1 MLVLIAGFLDFVSL
15 KLALVCVPEIRGDI
29 DLEGFFRDLYKSALG
44 NSEVGNRRTSRVLAA
59 GVVQSVVLALGN
71 KQLQLAGLVQCV
83 HAEVEKCWQRRD
95 QESDLLTDEQLKPCI
110 VDSLLAWCRKSFL
123 DAGNVPS
130 APTVVQRLVGCASLS
145 DLAARLV
152 YILAEAK
159 AKQTR
164 KPRKQREHAEAQA
177 KQTREPREQRE
188 QFWLRCAFHV
198 TQSLERFWER
208 RYHQL
213 LTEVNEQRRLEKKVA
228 NAEQKKA
235 KAKAK
240 AEAKAKANGT
250 VIVAAPAPAHVPRS
264 QPPRLVRAR
273 MPALRADAPRNRR
286 RDRRRGRDAVDRAE
300 QLLAMSAADE
310 AEETKEHES
319 DEAEGDVE
327 VVSES
332 EGEQDEPD
340 GTKMRPEP
348 DPLGMTQAHMAEFM
362 QVCSRLQG
370 FVRSVPDLEAEGAQE
385 AHCWTDEAEEQADN
399 DDAVV
404 QNDDKEREPHNLKV
418 TLCGHVVA

>member
-1 MLVLIAGFLDFVSL
+1 MNVFTRLPTKMLVLIAGFLDFVSL

-228 NAEQKKA
+228 DAEQKKA

-250 VIVAAPAPAHVPRS
+250 VIVAALPLRTFLARNLHALCAPECQPCAPMHRVIVVVTVAVAVTPWTAPNNYSRCPLLTRPKKLKSTRATRPRVTS
-264 QPPRLVRAR
+264 RSSARAR
-273 MPALRADAPRNRR
+273 ANKMNPT
-286 RDRRRGRDAVDRAE
+286 E
-300 QLLAMSAADE
+300 Q
-310 AEETKEHES
+310 
-319 DEAEGDVE
+319 
-327 VVSES
+327 
-332 EGEQDEPD
+332 
-340 GTKMRPEP
+340 R
-348 DPLGMTQAHMAEFM
+348 
-362 QVCSRLQG
+362 
-370 FVRSVPDLEAEGAQE
+370 
-385 AHCWTDEAEEQADN
+385 
-399 DDAVV
+399 
-404 QNDDKEREPHNLKV
+404 
-418 TLCGHVVA
+418 